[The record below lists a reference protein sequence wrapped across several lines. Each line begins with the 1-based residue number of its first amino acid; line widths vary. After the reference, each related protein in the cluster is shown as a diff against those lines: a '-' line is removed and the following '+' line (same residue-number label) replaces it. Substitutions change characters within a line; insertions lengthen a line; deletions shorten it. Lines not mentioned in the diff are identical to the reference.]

1 MPQEVD
7 GVLALQPENRRW
19 VSGFT
24 GSSGMAVI
32 GRKGQPVFL
41 TDFRYTEQAGQ
52 QCEGFEIVRHG
63 QDIVDSLRTVLADLG
78 ITRLGIEK
86 DYVTVGQNAK
96 WSAEMPGIEL
106 VPLSDFMLDLR
117 AVKDEGELELLA
129 AAAAIA
135 DKAFDHILG
144 FLKPGISERRV
155 ALELQRYM
163 EDLGA
168 SGPSFETIVASGVR
182 SSMPHGVA
190 SEKLLEE
197 GDFIT
202 MDFGCVYKGYCSDIT
217 RTVVLGTAS
226 PRQREIYGIVLEAQ
240 LAGVEGIRAGI
251 SGRQAD
257 ALARDIIAAKGYGEQ
272 FGHGMGH
279 GVGLAIHESP
289 RAAVGSKDIFVE
301 NNIITVEPGIY
312 IPDWGGVRIEDML
325 VVKEGCSRN
334 LTSSPKE
341 LIEIK

>member
-1 MPQEVD
+1 
-7 GVLALQPENRRW
+7 
-19 VSGFT
+19 
-24 GSSGMAVI
+24 
-32 GRKGQPVFL
+32 
-41 TDFRYTEQAGQ
+41 
-52 QCEGFEIVRHG
+52 
-63 QDIVDSLRTVLADLG
+63 
-78 ITRLGIEK
+78 
-86 DYVTVGQNAK
+86 
-96 WSAEMPGIEL
+96 MPGIEL